1 MKPELSNLLVVEDNL
16 FIGKKIVHAA
26 KEVSGIKEVFLTE
39 FLQEAIS
46 TLSNVNF
53 KLIVLDLSL
62 PDGNG
67 IELLKWLKEKET
79 TTKVLVFSTGVEL
92 KQICLRY
99 GAFAFFDKSKD
110 FDKLIDTLKTLN

>member
-1 MKPELSNLLVVEDNL
+1 MLVVEDNL
-16 FIGKKIVHAA
+16 FIGENIVHAA
-26 KEVSGIKEVFLTE
+26 KEVSGIKEVYLTE

-46 TLSNVNF
+46 TLSTVNF
-53 KLIVLDLSL
+53 KLVVLDLSL

-67 IELLKWLKEKET
+67 IELLKWINEQQIK
-79 TTKVLVFSTGVEL
+79 TKVLVFSTGIEL
-92 KQICLRY
+92 KQICLKY